1 MQGLLDNKKDYIKD
15 IQDLISIPIAEK
27 IYSLYNESEGL
38 KSFQKKLINI
48 SKWNNHIITEEYENI
63 KNITKYKRFEKLL
76 NIIMITSIKIKI
88 YEYKN
93 TINNIEIKLPY
104 KVSISYYDKYCKKN
118 INNNTDTKLHSMYL

>member
-104 KVSISYYDKYCKKN
+104 IEDFIHKCYISV
-118 INNNTDTKLHSMYL
+118 

>member
-48 SKWNNHIITEEYENI
+48 PKWNNHIITEERS
-63 KNITKYKRFEKLL
+63 TKE
-76 NIIMITSIKIKI
+76 
-88 YEYKN
+88 
-93 TINNIEIKLPY
+93 
-104 KVSISYYDKYCKKN
+104 VYCKEYSKW
-118 INNNTDTKLHSMYL
+118 IFKTRIR